1 MGALS
6 TTAFLVFSAAKVLL
20 VFVMVLT
27 AVALMTLAER
37 KVAAWIQDRSGPNRV
52 GPWGLFQPIAD
63 GIKNFFKEENLPAAA
78 SRLLFHL
85 APMISLF
92 PALVLFAVIPF
103 AAPLPTPWGRVDMIV
118 ADLPVGFLYI
128 IALASLGVYGLVLGG
143 WASNSKYAFLGGL
156 RASAQMISY
165 EVALGLSLVPILM
178 LAGNVSLPQIV
189 NLQREMGMWFI
200 FPLSL
205 GFLFLLASAFAETNR
220 LPFDMPEAES
230 ELVAGYHAEYSSMKF
245 AMFFLAEYSN
255 MLTSSAL
262 MVTFFFGGWDIPF
275 WSGDNISVLTDGSV
289 AGAAPAWWTTLL
301 TAGAFMTKT
310 ALLVFVFMWVRW
322 TVPRFRYDQV
332 MALGWKVLIPLLVV
346 YIVVLGAVILVL
358 DGAGIEFGL
367 TYGLALT
374 GVNLVLLGGLLYLLD
389 RRRIIAGAGWR
400 QQRPQP
406 AAERG

>member
-245 AMFFLAEYSN
+245 AMYFLAEYSN